1 MHFVLNKVG
10 TEHYIKKQEQYLRMS
25 ATHDESKFVAVIV
38 FLLQFFQAER
48 CFEVTPQIFQ
58 LLGESVKVEL
68 DEVIKMLLA
77 LVV

>member
-1 MHFVLNKVG
+1 
-10 TEHYIKKQEQYLRMS
+10 MS
-25 ATHDESKFVAVIV
+25 ASHDKSVLKAFIV